1 MPGASSA
8 PGATEEDWERIADT
22 VFPGGSLGNGA
33 AMRVAPVGLLFRD
46 DLDRVA
52 AEAERSARPTHR
64 HPVGVD
70 GAGVLALAVAL
81 AVRSGRPLDRAA
93 FYGELL
99 ARAATDEF
107 RWPLSCAAEMTSDHS
122 VGVLGGGLEA
132 HRSMAIACFTTCPE
146 SYIGAVARAIGV
158 GDDVDTLAAMT
169 GALSGAYHGG
179 AGVPAH
185 LIAALE
191 DGPKGRSYIT
201 QLAGRLAALHGGAGG
216 AA

>member
-1 MPGASSA
+1 M
-8 PGATEEDWERIADT
+8 
-22 VFPGGSLGNGA
+22 FPRGSLGNGA

-107 RWPLSCAAEMTSDHS
+107 RWPLSCAAEMTADHS

-132 HRSMAIACFTTCPE
+132 HRSVVIAIACFTTCPE

-191 DGPKGRSYIT
+191 DGPKGGSYIT